1 MHRFSVTQWEE
12 DSMRYVTIGG
22 ALALGLAVLSASVTL
37 VPVAAQQPTI
47 QRKVLITQDLPIPG
61 YQIVMAAVEI
71 PPGGRSGRHTHPG
84 AVVANIQEGVLTLDY
99 EGRPTTTY
107 KAGDA
112 VFVEAGKIHED
123 INNGTTPIKLIAAY
137 VVEKGKPLTSP
148 AP

>member
-1 MHRFSVTQWEE
+1 
-12 DSMRYVTIGG
+12 MRYVTIGG
-22 ALALGLAVLSASVTL
+22 ALALVLAVLSASVTL

-47 QRKVLITQDLPIPG
+47 QRKILITQDLPVPG

-71 PPGGRSGRHTHPG
+71 PPGVRSGRHTHPG
-84 AVVANIQEGVLTLDY
+84 TVVANIQEGVLTLEND
-99 EGRPTTTY
+99 GRPTATY

-112 VFVEAGKIHED
+112 VVAEAD
-123 INNGTTPIKLIAAY
+123 INNGTTPVKLIAVY

>member
-1 MHRFSVTQWEE
+1 
-12 DSMRYVTIGG
+12 MRYITIGG
-22 ALALGLAVLSASVTL
+22 ALALGLAVLSGSVTL
-37 VPVAAQQPTI
+37 VPVAAQQPTMI
-47 QRKVLITQDLPIPG
+47 QRKILITQHLPIPG
-61 YQIVMAAVEI
+61 YQIVMAAVEL
-71 PPGGRSGRHTHPG
+71 PPGARSGRHTHPG

-99 EGRPTTTY
+99 EGRPTATY